1 MKYLHKYVP
10 SKQSGAPFNI
20 ICHGDQLSVE
30 RMVDAK
36 LAMAASEHPSDK
48 LEGLVPR
55 PQNFHKQCIV
65 MQVFNSVKE
74 SKAKQ
79 HSHPLKNAWI
89 VL

>member
-1 MKYLHKYVP
+1 MISITNFYDGFSFGV
-10 SKQSGAPFNI
+10 
-20 ICHGDQLSVE
+20 QLSVE
-30 RMVDAK
+30 RMVNVK

-79 HSHPLKNAWI
+79 SNTATP
-89 VL
+89 